1 MWRRGR
7 LPTTLPTIAGH
18 VCVAAIAVS
27 PAACARPR
35 IPSCEPGMGPPV
47 LVFNLV
53 FGKSISGRRDLTDRE
68 WRQFLDDTV
77 TANLPNGYTVV
88 DAQGAW
94 MNPITHG
101 TIGEGSKLLIVA
113 LPIGPESLAAV
124 NRIRNEYQVRFRQ
137 QLVGMAVEQASGSF

>member
-1 MWRRGR
+1 
-7 LPTTLPTIAGH
+7 
-18 VCVAAIAVS
+18 
-27 PAACARPR
+27 
-35 IPSCEPGMGPPV
+35 MGPPV
-47 LVFNLV
+47 LVFNLF

-94 MNPITHG
+94 MNPVTHG
-101 TIGEGSKLLIVA
+101 TIKEGSKLLIVA
-113 LPIGPESLAAV
+113 LPVGPESLAAV

-137 QLVGMAVEQASGSF
+137 QLVGTTVERACGSF